1 MTGVGTARMVAKEWI
16 GAQNRLALWL
26 LVSRWLPSVSDRVV
40 GGISDRMPGM
50 NDSTIAPRSGL

>member
-1 MTGVGTARMVAKEWI
+1 MVAKEWI

-40 GGISDRMPGM
+40 VGISDRMPGM
-50 NDSTIAPRSGL
+50 NDPTIAPRSGL